1 MQIYLK
7 ERIGNPALFS
17 GRKKE
22 IDYFLH
28 WIKKIEREL
37 SQSTALLSRRKTGKS
52 AILERLYN
60 LTFEQNGLVVPFYY
74 EIKETSQS
82 IFGFSKNFFL
92 TFVYQYLAFK
102 TRKIEYLSPSR
113 QDTFEPALSMAREEK
128 LDYLVEIIIAAQSL
142 VKNKS
147 VDALWDL
154 AREAPRS
161 VAANANEYV
170 VQFIDEFQHI
180 NRYIYRDEA
189 CTSRATDLAGSY
201 LHTAEH
207 RNAPLLVTG
216 SWVGWLMDDLI
227 MQLPGR
233 FKYEYLEDMP
243 KDECVEMI
251 FKYCT
256 FEEIPITDEVAY
268 LIARLTEG
276 NPFYISSLIRSRY
289 AHKDLTNEESMLKTL
304 EFEIHDRRGGIRGT
318 WMEYVYAALG
328 QVNDL
333 NAKKIVLYLCKHRD
347 REVSRKELL
356 EQLQLDMSDWEL
368 EKRLSALAYSDII
381 EYGRS
386 NFYYRGVQDNIFD
399 KVFRSQYAD
408 EIEEFDPQDI
418 TNEYRAMFAEAKKQY
433 HQLSGEYNYF
443 KGKFAEFLIINQLQY
458 RAYKQNELYCGMMKN
473 LPSDFRFGE
482 YKSVWSYSAALQ
494 HRRDIQVDI
503 LAQAKHEGDYSLIGE
518 VKNPEKTR
526 FTVEEA
532 HQFLEK
538 AQAIM
543 ELEPLARVTLFVF
556 SRAGFEVETLAFFEA
571 QAIAWSED
579 SRWLERDTN

>member
-1 MQIYLK
+1 MHTYLK

-28 WIKKIEREL
+28 WIKKIDGEL

-74 EIKETSQS
+74 EIKESNKW
-82 IFGFSKNFFL
+82 IVDFSRDFFL
-92 TFVYQYLAFK
+92 TFIYQYIAFK
-102 TRKIEYLSPSR
+102 SRNTNYLLN
-113 QDTFEPALSMAREEK
+113 QTAKNFEEAIDMAHQEG
-128 LDYLVEIIIAAQSL
+128 LDYLIRTLEVVRDL
-142 VKNKS
+142 VKEEN
-147 VDALWDL
+147 VDYLWDV
-154 AREAPRS
+154 ARDAPRRL
-161 VAANANEYV
+161 AAHDDSRV
-170 VQFIDEFQHI
+170 VQLIDEFQYF
-180 NRYIYRDEA
+180 NRFIYRDKA
-189 CTSRATDLAGSY
+189 CTSRMSDLAGSY

-207 RNAPLLVTG
+207 RSAPLLVTG

-233 FKYEYLEDMP
+233 FKFEYLEDMP
-243 KDECVEMI
+243 ENECVEMI

-256 FEEIPITDEVAY
+256 FEEISITDEVAY

-276 NPFYISSLIRSRY
+276 NPFYISNLIRSRY

-304 EFEIHDRRGGIRGT
+304 EFEIHDRRGSIRGT
-318 WMEYVYAALG
+318 WMEYVYAALAR
-328 QVNDL
+328 VNDL

-356 EQLQLDMSDWEL
+356 EQLQLDISDREL

-408 EIEEFDPQDI
+408 EIEAFDPQDI
-418 TNEYRAMFAEAKKQY
+418 TNEYRAMFVEAKKQY

-443 KGKFAEFLIINQLQY
+443 KGKFAEFLIINQLQ
-458 RAYKQNELYCGMMKN
+458 
-473 LPSDFRFGE
+473 
-482 YKSVWSYSAALQ
+482 
-494 HRRDIQVDI
+494 
-503 LAQAKHEGDYSLIGE
+503 
-518 VKNPEKTR
+518 
-526 FTVEEA
+526 
-532 HQFLEK
+532 
-538 AQAIM
+538 
-543 ELEPLARVTLFVF
+543 
-556 SRAGFEVETLAFFEA
+556 
-571 QAIAWSED
+571 
-579 SRWLERDTN
+579 